1 MPSSRKWI
9 LLLNILIIAVI
20 YVIAAN
26 ISNSSS
32 DSAIIGF
39 FASIMHTAANFA
51 LAIICMVI
59 YLVQRIREASTELA
73 LSLGLTFFLSTV
85 LVAILSFPACLIIG
99 KL

>member
-26 ISNSSS
+26 TS
-32 DSAIIGF
+32 DGVMFGF
-39 FASIMHTAANFA
+39 FVSIIHTAANLA
-51 LAIICMVI
+51 LAIICMLI

-73 LSLGLTFFLSTV
+73 LSLCITFFLSTV
-85 LVAILSFPACLIIG
+85 LVVILSFPTCLVIG
-99 KL
+99 KI

>member
-26 ISNSSS
+26 TANSS
-32 DSAIIGF
+32 DGVMFGF
-39 FASIMHTAANFA
+39 FVSIIHTAANLA
-51 LAIICMVI
+51 LAIICMLI

-73 LSLGLTFFLSTV
+73 LSLCITFFISTV
-85 LVAILSFPACLIIG
+85 LVVILSFPTCLVIG
-99 KL
+99 KI